1 MRLLSPKNE
10 NDLVIGAEIRMSE
23 KAQTFQSFLAQVKD
37 AATLLEEPDTI
48 DLIEAIKSQTRESK
62 LQLLIIGATGS
73 GRFSI
78 ANVLLEQPNLLPT
91 SSIPK
96 LTISVSI
103 GYGESVIA
111 EVAAQ
116 NGVRTVK
123 PLEELKPFLTSP
135 DTDQSKY
142 QTIDVKTNCDLL
154 KTCEINIENINAKR
168 SDLEWKELLTRTD
181 YVILVLK
188 AVAVLSE
195 PERQF
200 IKEIIKPNFAL
211 ERVAILLNQIDL
223 VPEDERASISEFVRS
238 FLGPFESQPLL
249 MEFSAKLARKSL
261 GTDSLITDRNY
272 EALRNLVKFDLI
284 RNLSLLKSEAMRQA
298 AEICLNEVEEKAT
311 HQIALMTTQKSELEE
326 LSNKINSQNQW
337 LESRIQKAQNKIEL
351 FINTLIKDKFSLEV
365 QGFSLAL
372 QQQLPGEIMPIQDI
386 TKIRRYLPGYLEAVW
401 VDFFKYQE
409 EEIKG
414 NLITEIKHISQT
426 VQEDL
431 QELLGNQANKFPPL
445 PSSLDT
451 TSVNLK
457 TFIIPKRGKNPAN
470 PIATVV
476 QLSGLLMLTAS
487 VPLGIATFGSGQ
499 LIRLIGKEA
508 IDKADKEAII
518 IEASKAIQEQNN
530 QINQKVENQFDNLTK
545 ELKIVIADLY
555 TKAINNINEALQHAM
570 TFSDQTTGKKEE
582 IEMLV
587 RETIPELRQ
596 IIRKI
601 V

>member
-1 MRLLSPKNE
+1 M
-10 NDLVIGAEIRMSE
+10 VMSE

-37 AATLLEEPDTI
+37 AATVLEEQETI
-48 DLIEAIKSQTRESK
+48 NLIEAIKSQTSEAK
-62 LQLLIIGATGS
+62 LRLLIVGATGS

-78 ANVLLEQPNLLPT
+78 ANVLLEQPDFLPT

-96 LTISVSI
+96 LAISVSI

-116 NGVRTVK
+116 NGVRIVK

-135 DTDQSKY
+135 DTDESKY
-142 QTIDVKTNCDLL
+142 QSIDVKTNCDLL

-195 PERQF
+195 PEKQF
-200 IKEIIKPNFAL
+200 IKDIIKPNFAL

-249 MEFSAKLARKSL
+249 MEFSAKLASKSI
-261 GTDSLITDRNY
+261 GTDSIVTDRDYDRNY
-272 EALRNLVKFDLI
+272 EALRNLVKYDLI
-284 RNLSLLKSEAMRQA
+284 RNLSLVKSQAMRQA

-311 HQIALMTTQKSELEE
+311 RQIALMTIQKTELEE
-326 LSNKINSQNQW
+326 LSDKINSQNQW

-351 FINTLIKDKFSLEV
+351 FINTLIKNKFSLEIE
-365 QGFSLAL
+365 GFSLAL

-401 VDFFKYQE
+401 IDFFKYQE
-409 EEIKG
+409 EEIKT
-414 NLITEIKHISQT
+414 NLITEIQQISQT

-431 QELLGNQANKFPPL
+431 QELLGNQAINFQPL
-445 PSSLDT
+445 LSSLDT
-451 TSVNLK
+451 TSANLK
-457 TFIIPKRGKNPAN
+457 TFLISKRGKNRVN

-476 QLSGLLMLTAS
+476 QLGGLLILTTN
-487 VPLGIATFGSGQ
+487 VPLGIATFSSGQ
-499 LIRLIGKEA
+499 LIRMIGKEA

-518 IEASKAIQEQNN
+518 SEANKAIQEQHN
-530 QINQKVENQFDNLTK
+530 QVKQKLENQFDNLTI
-545 ELKIVIADLY
+545 ELKIGIADLY
-555 TKAINNINEALQHAM
+555 NEAIKNINEALQHAK
-570 TFSDQTTGKKEE
+570 TYSDKKEE
-582 IEMLV
+582 LEKLV
-587 RETIPELRQ
+587 RETIPEFRQ